1 MSISSYFK
9 GIITLLV
16 LSPVLA
22 LAQGKVLHA
31 PPAGVEV
38 GRNVE
43 IIASIESQGE
53 SLSDVKLLYRERG
66 TQSYKEISMI
76 ESSGLYTAII
86 PGSDVSVAG
95 LEYLIIAELESGG
108 QIAFPEIEP
117 YEQPIFLATLLEKTS
132 EAVEAAREQGA
143 VEGSNMVILSPD
155 ANSRV
160 REEEILIA
168 VSLFYT
174 ENIDL
179 ATIKIFLNG
188 IDISDNSVISEDLI
202 TYAPDDIESGLKT
215 VIIEAS
221 DLFGETLKP
230 LQWDFTIVSNR
241 VRTESLFKI
250 SGKGFVDTRSD
261 RIREQTDD
269 VSTSR
274 FSFRGNYDFLNF
286 RGLAYL
292 TSKEDK
298 FLQPKNRFMFALNT
312 KWLKLNFGDIN
323 PNITPLTISGKRI
336 RGVEGNLLLGFF
348 NLHTVL
354 GELER
359 EIPSEIIPIS
369 EPFSDANSNGVW
381 DEGELFDDFG
391 TDGVE
396 GNGDAGEGNDVWDQA
411 GKIIRTGTF
420 RRSLFAIR
428 TSVGPSKNLLWG
440 LTFARA
446 RDDSLIAMN
455 IEDRVNPVGGPSLL
469 PGRPSRFNY
478 TNSDGENIFIDIG
491 KTPQDNMI
499 IGSDLFLGFNN
510 NRFIVEGE
518 VALSLL
524 ARDITDGPF
533 TKVGLDTLL
542 DEDQGFGLKDIHEPF
557 TDTDGNGTYSFDDTN
572 NNGIHDPGE
581 SGEPFDDFGLD
592 GIALTSDKGEGNG
605 VFDGRKDPPDGKI
618 SGTDIPFNPKDLER
632 LFILNQSVIP
642 LDPTGFESLSYNGGI
657 KFSYLKQF
665 IRARYRYVGSEF
677 NSLAN
682 PFIRKDIKGFD
693 ISDRIRLLSNK
704 MIVNIRYEQLENNL
718 ADDKLNTTVTTSFDG
733 GLSIYPGKDLPRISL
748 NIRDYERDNSIN
760 TTGFNNLDFFE
771 DNRERT
777 STITS
782 TFSIGYDA
790 DALGLKHSINLNIS
804 NSEKTDDFDDDRLKE
819 EFEDI
824 GPDSIL
830 GTLDAGEGNG
840 VYDLGEPFLD
850 SDGDGK
856 FFSFVSSNFTS
867 TQISV
872 VVNTKYDI
880 PLKTQLQFLQN
891 NNETSGQPKFTYT
904 VLSAGGE
911 YLMLN
916 KKLTL
921 NGALKHSSTS
931 GGIQFS
937 ENRISFGAR
946 YKIGANQ
953 SILAKA
959 DFSRRTENATKTNK
973 ENSFSDTIF
982 RARYSLSF

>member
-1 MSISSYFK
+1 MSINSYLK

-16 LSPVLA
+16 FSPVLA

-66 TQSYKEISMI
+66 TQSYIEISMI
-76 ESSGLYTAII
+76 ESSGLYSAII

-117 YEQPIFLATLLEKTS
+117 YEQPIYLVTLLEKTS

-160 REEEILIA
+160 RAEEILIA

-188 IDISDNSVISEDLI
+188 IDISDNSIISEDLI

-221 DLFGETLKP
+221 DLFGESLKP
-230 LQWDFTIVSNR
+230 LQWEFTIVSDR

-261 RIREQTDD
+261 KIRGQTDD

-292 TSKEDK
+292 TSKENE
-298 FLQPKNRFMFALNT
+298 FLQPKNRFMFAMNT

-359 EIPSEIIPIS
+359 EIPSEIVLRS

-391 TDGVE
+391 TDGIE
-396 GNGDAGEGNDVWDQA
+396 GNGDAGEGNGVWDQA

-420 RRSLFAIR
+420 SRSLFAMR

-455 IEDRVNPVGGPSLL
+455 IEDRVDPVGGPSLL
-469 PGRPSRFNY
+469 SGRPSRFNY
-478 TNSDGENIFIDIG
+478 TTDSGENIFVDIG

-510 NRFIVEGE
+510 KRIIIEGE

-542 DEDQGFGLKDIHEPF
+542 DEEQGFGYRD
-557 TDTDGNGTYSFDDTN
+557 N
-572 NNGIHDPGE
+572 
-581 SGEPFDDFGLD
+581 EPFDDD
-592 GIALTSDKGEGNG
+592 GIDGIPGTGDSGEG
-605 VFDGRKDPPDGKI
+605 DGIYQIGETFVDANNDGIRNRKDEPDDKI
-618 SGTDIPFNPKDLER
+618 GDVDIPFDPKDLER

-642 LDPTGFESLSYNGGI
+642 LDPTGLNSLSYNAGI

-665 IRARYRYVGSEF
+665 IRARYRFVGPEF

-748 NIRDYERDNSIN
+748 NIRDYERDNSID
-760 TTGFNNLDFFE
+760 TTGFNSLGLFE
-771 DNRERT
+771 DKRELT

-790 DALGLKHSINLNIS
+790 NAFGFKHTINLNIS
-804 NSEKTDDFDDDRLKE
+804 NSEKTDDFEDKRLDE
-819 EFEDI
+819 EF
-824 GPDSIL
+824 
-830 GTLDAGEGNG
+830 N
-840 VYDLGEPFLD
+840 DL
-850 SDGDGK
+850 DGDGV
-856 FFSFVSSNFTS
+856 FEPDDGETFNDYGIDGLPNTGDFGENDSMFSSFVSSNFTS

-891 NNETSGQPKFTYT
+891 NNETSGISKFTYT

-937 ENRISFGAR
+937 ENRISIGAR

-959 DFSRRTENATKTNK
+959 DFSKRTENATETNK
-973 ENSFSDTIF
+973 EKSFSDTIF

>member
-1 MSISSYFK
+1 MSINSYFK
-9 GIITLLV
+9 GIIALLV
-16 LSPVLA
+16 FSPVLA

-53 SLSDVKLLYRERG
+53 SLLDVKLLYRERG
-66 TQSYKEISMI
+66 TQSYIEISMI

-86 PGSDVSVAG
+86 PGSDVSVEG

-108 QIAFPEIEP
+108 QIAFPEVEP
-117 YEQPIFLATLLEKTS
+117 YEQPIYLATLLEKTS

-230 LQWDFTIVSNR
+230 LQWEFTVVSNR

-261 RIREQTDD
+261 KIREQTDD
-269 VSTSR
+269 VLTSR
-274 FSFRGNYDFLNF
+274 FSLRGNYDFLNF

-292 TSKEDK
+292 TSKENK

-359 EIPSEIIPIS
+359 EIPSEINLVT
-369 EPFSDANSNGVW
+369 EPLIVDI
-381 DEGELFDDFG
+381 
-391 TDGVE
+391 
-396 GNGDAGEGNDVWDQA
+396 NGDGLFTKADGDSFRDLNNNGSRDKAGD
-411 GKIIRTGTF
+411 IIRTGTF

-455 IEDRVNPVGGPSLL
+455 IEDRVDPVGGPSLL

-510 NRFIVEGE
+510 SRFIVEGE

-533 TKVGLDTLL
+533 TKLGLDTLL
-542 DEDQGFGLKDIHEPF
+542 EQDQGFGLKDIHEPF
-557 TDTDGNGTYSFDDTN
+557 TDTDGDGTYSFDDAN
-572 NNGIHDPGE
+572 NNGIHDIGE
-581 SGEPFDDFGLD
+581 SGEPFVD
-592 GIALTSDKGEGNG
+592 ENGNG
-605 VFDGRKDPPDGKI
+605 VFDGRKDPPDDAI
-618 SGTDIPFNPKDLER
+618 SGTDIPFDPKDLER

-642 LDPTGFESLSYNGGI
+642 LDPTGLNSLSYSGGI

-665 IRARYRYVGSEF
+665 IRARYRFVGSEF

-748 NIRDYERDNSIN
+748 NIRDYERDNSID
-760 TTGFNNLDFFE
+760 TTGFNSLGLFE
-771 DNRERT
+771 DKRELT

-804 NSEKTDDFDDDRLKE
+804 NSEKTDDFENDRLKE
-819 EFEDI
+819 EWIDLNDN
-824 GPDSIL
+824 GVV
-830 GTLDAGEGNG
+830 DAGEFEDLNG
-840 VYDLGEPFLD
+840 D
-850 SDGDGK
+850 SA
-856 FFSFVSSNFTS
+856 FSSFVSSNFTS

-904 VLSAGGE
+904 VFSVGGE

-921 NGALKHSSTS
+921 NGALKHSSTT

-937 ENRISFGAR
+937 QNRISVGAR

-959 DFSRRTENATKTNK
+959 DFSRRTENATETKPEK
-973 ENSFSDTIF
+973 SFSDTIF

>member
-1 MSISSYFK
+1 MSINPYFK

-16 LSPVLA
+16 FSPVLV
-22 LAQGKVLHA
+22 LDQGKVLHA

-38 GRNVE
+38 GRDVE

-53 SLSDVKLLYRERG
+53 ALSDVKLLYRERG
-66 TQSYKEISMI
+66 TRSYNEISMI
-76 ESSGLYTAII
+76 ESSGLYSAII
-86 PGSDVSVAG
+86 PGSDVSDAG
-95 LEYLIIAELESGG
+95 LEYLIIAELISGG
-108 QIAFPEIEP
+108 QIAFPEIDP
-117 YEQPIFLATLLEKTS
+117 YEQPIYLVTLLEKTS
-132 EAVEAAREQGA
+132 EAVEAARAQGA

-155 ANSRV
+155 VNSRV
-160 REEEILIA
+160 RAEETLIA

-174 ENIDL
+174 ENLDL
-179 ATIKIFLNG
+179 STVKVFLNG
-188 IDISDNSVISEDLI
+188 IDISDNTVISEDLI
-202 TYAPDDIESGLKT
+202 TYAPEKINAGLKT

-221 DLFGETLKP
+221 DLFGEALKP
-230 LQWDFTIVSNR
+230 LQWDFSVVSKK
-241 VRTESLFKI
+241 VRTESRFKI

-261 RIREQTDD
+261 KIKGQTDD

-274 FSFRGNYDFLNF
+274 VSFRGNYDFLKF
-286 RGLAYL
+286 RGLAYI

-298 FLQPKNRFMFALNT
+298 FLQPKNRYMFALNT
-312 KWLKLNFGDIN
+312 NWLTMNFGDIN

-348 NLHTVL
+348 NLHTVY

-359 EIPSEIIPIS
+359 EIPSDINLIT
-369 EPFSDANSNGVW
+369 EPLTVDV
-381 DEGELFDDFG
+381 
-391 TDGVE
+391 
-396 GNGDAGEGNDVWDQA
+396 NGDGEYSASDGDEFTDLNGDGSRDKAGD
-411 GKIIRTGTF
+411 ILRTGTF
-420 RRSLFAIR
+420 RRTLFAIR
-428 TSVGPSKNLLWG
+428 PSFGPSKNLQWG

-455 IEDRVNPVGGPSLL
+455 IEDRADPSLL
-469 PGRPSRFNY
+469 PGRPSRFDY
-478 TNSDGENIFIDIG
+478 TNSDGEEIFIDIG

-510 NRFIVEGE
+510 RRIVLEGE

-542 DEDQGFGLKDIHEPF
+542 DNDQGFGFIDAELFTDSNGNGVYDLGEPF
-557 TDTDGNGTYSFDDTN
+557 TDDN
-572 NNGIHDPGE
+572 NDNIWNDRR
-581 SGEPFDDFGLD
+581 
-592 GIALTSDKGEGNG
+592 
-605 VFDGRKDPPDGKI
+605 RKDPPDGQI
-618 SGTDIPFNPKDLER
+618 GGVDIPFDPKDLEK

-642 LDPTGFESLSYNGGI
+642 LDPSGLNSLSYNAGI

-665 IRARYRYVGSEF
+665 IRARYRFVGAEF

-704 MIVNIRYEQLENNL
+704 MIVNVRYERLENNL
-718 ADDKLNTTVTTSFDG
+718 SDDKLNTTVTTSFDG

-748 NIRDYERDNSIN
+748 NIRDYERDNSID
-760 TTGFNNLDFFE
+760 TTGFNSFGIFE
-771 DNRERT
+771 DKRELT

-782 TFSIGYDA
+782 TFSISYDA
-790 DALGLKHSINLNIS
+790 SAFGVKHTINLNIS
-804 NSEKTDDFDDDRLKE
+804 NSEKTDDFEDDRLRE
-819 EFEDI
+819 VFI
-824 GPDSIL
+824 
-830 GTLDAGEGNG
+830 
-840 VYDLGEPFLD
+840 DL
-850 SDGDGK
+850 DGDGI
-856 FFSFVSSNFTS
+856 FDPGEETFTDLNGDNAYSSFVSSNFTS

-872 VVNTKYDI
+872 VVNTKYDL

-891 NNETSGQPKFTYT
+891 NNETSGQPQFTYT
-904 VLSAGGE
+904 VLSVGGE

-921 NGALKHSSTS
+921 NGALKRSSTT
-931 GGIQFS
+931 GGIEFR
-937 ENRISFGAR
+937 ENRISVGAR
-946 YKIGANQ
+946 YKIGKKQ

-959 DFSRRTENATKTNK
+959 DFSSRTENATETTQEKKFN
-973 ENSFSDTIF
+973 DTIF